1 MTPYLTLREFPA
13 DSLPGVLEPYLW
25 VQAVSVDQ
33 VRSRRAVYQLERV
46 EGIVKGPE
54 TVGDTGADLDKLI
67 GPDHQRLIDGL
78 ARATREAM
86 YRAAEDAITAAA
98 AAGYRLAQ
106 HPEIEVR
113 GRINTDHD
121 TGLEVPC
128 AECHAR
134 LSFFVP
140 LGRQA

>member
-1 MTPYLTLREFPA
+1 MNSRPALRDFPA
-13 DSLPGVLEPYLW
+13 DSLPGILEPYLW
-25 VQAVSVDQ
+25 LVTVSTEKIYG
-33 VRSRRAVYQLERV
+33 SRGCYEVAHV

-67 GPDHQRLIDGL
+67 GPDQQRLIDGL

-86 YRAAEDAITAAA
+86 YKCAEDAIDAAMT
-98 AAGYRLAQ
+98 AGYALAQ

-113 GRINTDHD
+113 GRINRDRD

-128 AECHAR
+128 AECQVR
-134 LSFFVP
+134 VGFFVP
-140 LGRQA
+140 SGRPA